1 VLWTGWTGFLM
12 VEVWLGMVEI
22 WLGIVFGGVES
33 RFLVWNVWNVWN
45 AGLTE
50 FAYVYFFYSH
60 IF

>member
-1 VLWTGWTGFLM
+1 M